1 MLIEKNIEIL
11 VKELMVRISDDLYSK
26 GYTLDLLDMFELD
39 YDQIKEFIASDMSDI
54 LNYDLVKLKEV

>member
-39 YDQIKEFIASDMSDI
+39 YDQIREFIASDMSDI

>member
-1 MLIEKNIEIL
+1 MLSEKNIEIL

-39 YDQIKEFIASDMSDI
+39 YAQIKEFIASDMSDI